1 MDTIAAISG
10 GHGVV
15 AIGIVRMSG
24 DDSIALLSR
33 VFRPLAGTLTPR
45 RMVYGEFLGA
55 DGAVIDRGMAAA
67 FPGPNSYTGEDMAEL
82 YTHGSPLVEQLLLE
96 ALFAHGARMAEPGE
110 FTKRAFLHGRMD
122 LSEAEAVGDLLYA
135 ETETGVKNAVAQL
148 SGALRRRV
156 EPIYDGLMAVASR
169 FYAVVDYP
177 DEDIRDLSREEI
189 GTALDKAET
198 ELAALLDT
206 FRRGT
211 VLKNG
216 IATAI
221 IGAPNAGKSSLLNAL
236 LGYDRAI
243 VTDIPGTTRD
253 TVEEKAVLGG
263 VLLRLIDTAGLH
275 ESGDA
280 VERIGIERS
289 RAAVDNAE
297 LIFVLADG
305 SRPFTEEDGEAVRL
319 ARDSGKPWL
328 FLQTK
333 IDIVGDSV
341 SVGIVGKDAPKN
353 IGISA
358 VTGEGLKELENAV
371 KELFPQ
377 GNESPGTLLTN
388 ERQRDSVSRALA
400 ALRRARAAYD
410 ALFTPDAILTD
421 MEDALAALGELTGKT
436 AKEDLVATIFSKFC
450 VGK

>member
-1 MDTIAAISG
+1 M
-10 GHGVV
+10 
-15 AIGIVRMSG
+15 
-24 DDSIALLSR
+24 
-33 VFRPLAGTLTPR
+33 
-45 RMVYGEFLGA
+45 
-55 DGAVIDRGMAAA
+55 
-67 FPGPNSYTGEDMAEL
+67 
-82 YTHGSPLVEQLLLE
+82 
-96 ALFAHGARMAEPGE
+96 
-110 FTKRAFLHGRMD
+110 
-122 LSEAEAVGDLLYA
+122 GDLLYA
-135 ETETGVKNAVAQL
+135 ETEAGVKNAVAQL

-189 GTALDKAET
+189 GAALDKAET

-280 VERIGIERS
+280 VERLGIERS

-333 IDIVGDSV
+333 IDITGDSV

-377 GNESPGTLLTN
+377 GSETPGTLLTN
-388 ERQRDSVSRALA
+388 ERQRDSVSRTLRALQ
-400 ALRRARAAYD
+400 RAKDAYD
-410 ALFTPDAILTD
+410 TLFTPDAILTD
-421 MEDALAALGELTGKT
+421 MEDALSALGELTGKT
-436 AKEDLVATIFSKFC
+436 AKEDLVTTIFSKFC

>member
-24 DDSIALLSR
+24 ENSIELLSR
-33 VFRPLAGTLTPR
+33 VFRPLAGTLSPR
-45 RMVYGEFLGA
+45 RMVYGEFLDA
-55 DGAVIDRGMAAA
+55 DGAVIDRGMAVF
-67 FPGPNSYTGEDMAEL
+67 FPAPHSYTGEDMAEL
-82 YTHGSPLVEQLLLE
+82 YTHGSPLVQQLLLE

-135 ETETGVKNAVAQL
+135 ETEAGVKNAVAQL

-156 EPIYDGLMAVASR
+156 EPIYDGLMAVAGR

-189 GTALDKAET
+189 GAALDKAET
-198 ELAALLDT
+198 ELTALLDT
-206 FRRGT
+206 FRRGK

-280 VERIGIERS
+280 VERLGMERS
-289 RAAVDNAE
+289 RAAVEDAE

-305 SRPFTEEDGEAVRL
+305 SRPFTEEDAAALAL
-319 ARDSGKPWL
+319 ARSSGKPWL

-333 IDIVGDSV
+333 IDIPDSV
-341 SVGIVGKDAPKN
+341 SVGIVGEDAPKN
-353 IGISA
+353 IGVSA
-358 VTGEGLKELENAV
+358 VTGEGLKELEAAV
-371 KELFPQ
+371 RELFPQ
-377 GNESPGTLLTN
+377 GNELPGTLLTN
-388 ERQRDSVSRALA
+388 ERQKDSVSRALRS
-400 ALRRARAAYD
+400 LKRAKDAYN
-410 ALFTPDAILTD
+410 ALFTPDAIVTD